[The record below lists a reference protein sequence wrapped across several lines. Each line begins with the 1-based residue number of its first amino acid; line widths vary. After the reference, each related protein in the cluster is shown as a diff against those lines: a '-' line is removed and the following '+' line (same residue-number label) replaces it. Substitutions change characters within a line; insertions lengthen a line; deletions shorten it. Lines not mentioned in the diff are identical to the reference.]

1 MFKQWSSL
9 VGVGALAL
17 LLTSAGPGR
26 AQNVF
31 YPSSPVIPVPPYSS
45 SANLGL
51 YASYSNPYS
60 SYVYPAAWNM
70 WAYPNYATYGVDH
83 RPYFGSL
90 TPTAYGVPSSVAA
103 LPFSYVAYYPP
114 VFTTRAPTAAPAVG
128 IVSPDRTANVT
139 VTAPAD
145 AIIWFDG
152 QRTVQTGPQRF
163 FTTPVLEEGKGYH
176 YEVKARWMRDG
187 QPVEQTQRVGVSA
200 GANVSVV
207 FPMPTK

>member
-9 VGVGALAL
+9 VGAGALAL
-17 LLTSAGPGR
+17 LLTSAGTGR

-31 YPSSPVIPVPPYSS
+31 YPSSPVVPIPPYSS
-45 SANLGL
+45 YGNR
-51 YASYSNPYS
+51 YS
-60 SYVYPAAWNM
+60 SYVSPAAWSM
-70 WAYPNYATYGVDH
+70 WAYPSYATFAVDH

-103 LPFSYVAYYPP
+103 MPFSYIAYYPP
-114 VFTTRAPTAAPAVG
+114 VFTTRAPTAAPAAG
-128 IVSPDRTANVT
+128 ITSPDQAANVT
-139 VTAPAD
+139 VTVPAD

-152 QRTVQTGPQRF
+152 QRTAQTGPQRF

-176 YEVKARWMRDG
+176 YEVKARWMKDG

-200 GANVSVV
+200 GTNVSVV